1 MQLQCWRTWKAKP
14 RLKIFLTRKGG
25 EKENMGIRD
34 YFKRSAEQ
42 QTKSN
47 KVGYFMKNDIENV
60 LVSGYTK
67 LSDSPEVVTA
77 INTIADLVSNMTIQ
91 LMKNGDRG
99 DTRVKN
105 EISRLVDI
113 SPNAYQTR
121 KSFIFWIVKSMMLN
135 GNAVVMPITRNGE
148 IKELKPLSSNK
159 ISFYHDLED
168 EFDYVIKYKNKDYAP
183 EDLLH
188 FVLNPDEN
196 LPFMGTSYKVNL
208 NDVTHN
214 LKQASATKRSFMS
227 SEYMPSLVM
236 MVDSDADL
244 DEDEREKFE
253 EKYLKRKDKNKP
265 LLLPDG
271 LVKIETIKPLTL
283 EDLAIHESV
292 KVDKETVASIL
303 GIPSFVLG
311 VGAYSKDEWNNF
323 INTKIM
329 SIAQIIQQTLNKL
342 VVEPNMYFTFNPR
355 SLYNYSLIE
364 QVNAITSLVKVN
376 TLRRNEGRNWLG
388 LAPDEEM
395 DDLIVLEN
403 YLLQQDLSKQG
414 KLNNDINDEKG
425 GE

>member
-1 MQLQCWRTWKAKP
+1 
-14 RLKIFLTRKGG
+14 
-25 EKENMGIRD
+25 MGIRD
-34 YFKRSAEQ
+34 YFKRSTQEQ

-47 KVGYFMKNDIENV
+47 KVGYFMKSDIENV
-60 LVSGYTK
+60 LVGGYTR
-67 LSDSPEVVTA
+67 LSDSPEVTTA

-91 LMKNGDRG
+91 LMKNSEKG

-105 EISRLVDI
+105 ELSRLVDI
-113 SPNAYQTR
+113 APNAYQTR
-121 KSFIFWIVKSMMLN
+121 KSFIFWIVKSMLIN
-135 GNAVVMPITRNGE
+135 GDAVVMPLTRNGE
-148 IKELKPLSSNK
+148 VKELRPLPASK
-159 ISFYHDLED
+159 IRFYHDAED
-168 EFDYVIKYKNKDYAP
+168 EFNYIIKYKNKDYEP
-183 EDLLH
+183 QDLLH

-196 LPFMGTSYKVNL
+196 LSFMGTSYRVNL

-214 LKQASATKRSFMS
+214 LRQASATKRSFMS

-244 DEDEREKFE
+244 DEDQREKFE

-271 LVKIETIKPLTL
+271 LVKFETIKPLTL

-311 VGAYSKDEWNNF
+311 VGTYSKDEWNNF

-329 SIAQIIQQTLNKL
+329 SIAQIIQQTLNRL
-342 VVEPNMYFTFNPR
+342 IVDDDMYFTFNPR
-355 SLYNYSLIE
+355 SLYNYSLVE
-364 QVNAITSLVKVN
+364 QVNAITALVKVN

-388 LAPDEEM
+388 LAPDSEM

-414 KLNNDINDEKG
+414 KLNNDVEIDDEKG

>member
-1 MQLQCWRTWKAKP
+1 
-14 RLKIFLTRKGG
+14 
-25 EKENMGIRD
+25 MGIRD
-34 YFKRSAEQ
+34 YFKRSTQEQ
-42 QTKSN
+42 QASN
-47 KVGYFMKNDIENV
+47 KIGYFMSSDTENI

-77 INTIADLVSNMTIQ
+77 VNTIADLVSNMTIQ
-91 LMKNGDRG
+91 LMKNGDKG

-105 EISRLVDI
+105 ELSRLVDI
-113 SPNAYQTR
+113 APNAYQTR
-121 KSFIFWIVKSMMLN
+121 KSFIFWIVKSMMIN
-135 GNAVVMPITRNGE
+135 GDAVVMPLTRGG
-148 IKELKPLSSNK
+148 KAVELRPLADNK
-159 ISFYHDLED
+159 IQILDDAQNDFNYYITYNSKIYEPN
-168 EFDYVIKYKNKDYAP
+168 E
-183 EDLLH
+183 LLH
-188 FVLNPDEN
+188 FVLNPDDSK
-196 LPFMGTSYKVNL
+196 PYKGSSYRVSL
-208 NDVTHN
+208 SDVTHN
-214 LKQASATKRSFMS
+214 LRQASATKRSFMS
-227 SEYMPSLVM
+227 SEYMPSLIM

-271 LVKIETIKPLTL
+271 LVKFETIKPLTL

-311 VGAYSKDEWNNF
+311 VGTYSKDEWNNF

-342 VVEPNMYFTFNPR
+342 IVDDDMYFTFNPR
-355 SLYNYSLIE
+355 SLYNYSLVE
-364 QVNAITSLVKVN
+364 QVNAITALVKVN

-414 KLNNDINDEKG
+414 KLNNDINYDEKG
-425 GE
+425 GENE

>member
-1 MQLQCWRTWKAKP
+1 
-14 RLKIFLTRKGG
+14 
-25 EKENMGIRD
+25 MGIRD
-34 YFKRSAEQ
+34 YFKRSTQEQ
-42 QTKSN
+42 QTSN
-47 KVGYFMKNDIENV
+47 KIGYFMSSDAENI

-77 INTIADLVSNMTIQ
+77 VNTIADLVSNMTIQ
-91 LMKNGDRG
+91 LMKNGDKG

-105 EISRLVDI
+105 ELSRLVDI
-113 SPNAYQTR
+113 APNAYQTR
-121 KSFIFWIVKSMMLN
+121 KSFIFWIVKSMMIN
-135 GNAVVMPITRNGE
+135 GDAVVMPLTRGG
-148 IKELKPLSSNK
+148 KAVELRPLADNK
-159 ISFYHDLED
+159 IQILDDAQNDFNYYITYNSKIYEPN
-168 EFDYVIKYKNKDYAP
+168 E
-183 EDLLH
+183 LLH
-188 FVLNPDEN
+188 FVLNPDDSK
-196 LPFMGTSYKVNL
+196 PYKGSSYRVSL
-208 NDVTHN
+208 SDVTHN
-214 LKQASATKRSFMS
+214 LRQASATKRSFMS
-227 SEYMPSLVM
+227 SEYMPSLIM

-271 LVKIETIKPLTL
+271 LVKFETIKPLTL

-311 VGAYSKDEWNNF
+311 VGTYSKDEWNNF

-342 VVEPNMYFTFNPR
+342 IVEPDMYFTFNPR
-355 SLYNYSLIE
+355 SLYNYSLVE
-364 QVNAITSLVKVN
+364 QVNAITALVKVN

-414 KLNNDINDEKG
+414 KLNNDINYDEKG
-425 GE
+425 GENE

>member
-1 MQLQCWRTWKAKP
+1 
-14 RLKIFLTRKGG
+14 
-25 EKENMGIRD
+25 MGIRD
-34 YFKRSAEQ
+34 YFKRSTEPQPTA
-42 QTKSN
+42 TSN
-47 KVGYFMKNDIENV
+47 TVGYFMKSDIESAIV
-60 LVSGYTK
+60 GGYTK
-67 LSDSPEVVTA
+67 LSDSPEVTTA
-77 INTIADLVSNMTIQ
+77 VNTIADLVSNMTIQ
-91 LMKNGDRG
+91 LMKNSEKG

-105 EISRLVDI
+105 ELSRLVDI
-113 SPNAYQTR
+113 APNAYQTR
-121 KSFIFWIVKSMMLN
+121 KSFIFWVVKSMMIN
-135 GNAVVMPITRNGE
+135 GDAVVMPITRNGE
-148 IKELKPLSSNK
+148 VKELRPLPASK
-159 ISFYHDLED
+159 IRFYYDADD

-196 LPFMGTSYKVNL
+196 LSFMGTSYRVNL
-208 NDVTHN
+208 SDVTHN
-214 LKQASATKRSFMS
+214 LRQASATKRSFMS

-271 LVKIETIKPLTL
+271 LVRFETIKPLTL

-292 KVDKETVASIL
+292 RVDKETVASIL

-311 VGAYSKDEWNNF
+311 VGTYSKDEWNNF

-329 SIAQIIQQTLNKL
+329 SIAQIIQQTLNRL
-342 VVEPNMYFTFNPR
+342 IVDDDMYFTFNPR
-355 SLYNYSLIE
+355 SLYNYSLVE
-364 QVNAITSLVKVN
+364 QVNAITALVKVN

-388 LAPDEEM
+388 LAPDSEM

-414 KLNNDINDEKG
+414 KLNNDINYDEKG

>member
-1 MQLQCWRTWKAKP
+1 
-14 RLKIFLTRKGG
+14 
-25 EKENMGIRD
+25 MGIRD
-34 YFKRSAEQ
+34 YFKRSTQEQ
-42 QTKSN
+42 QTTSTSN
-47 KVGYFMKNDIENV
+47 KIGYFMSSDAENI

-77 INTIADLVSNMTIQ
+77 VNTIADLVSNMTIQ
-91 LMKNGDRG
+91 LMKNGDKG

-105 EISRLVDI
+105 ELSRLVDI
-113 SPNAYQTR
+113 APNAYQTR
-121 KSFIFWIVKSMMLN
+121 KSFIFWIVKSMMIN
-135 GNAVVMPITRNGE
+135 GDAVVMPLTRGG
-148 IKELKPLSSNK
+148 KAVELRPLADNK
-159 ISFYHDLED
+159 IQILDDAQNDFNYYITYNSKIYEPN
-168 EFDYVIKYKNKDYAP
+168 E
-183 EDLLH
+183 LLH
-188 FVLNPDEN
+188 FVLNPDDSK
-196 LPFMGTSYKVNL
+196 PYKGSSYRVSL

-214 LKQASATKRSFMS
+214 LRQASATKRSFMS

-271 LVKIETIKPLTL
+271 LVKFETIKPLTL

-311 VGAYSKDEWNNF
+311 VGSYSKDEWNNF
-323 INTKIM
+323 INTKVM
-329 SIAQIIQQTLNKL
+329 SIAQIIQQTLNRL
-342 VVEPNMYFTFNPR
+342 IVDDDMYFTFNPR
-355 SLYNYSLIE
+355 SLYNYSLVE
-364 QVNAITSLVKVN
+364 QVNAITALVKVN

-414 KLNNDINDEKG
+414 KLNNDINYDETKG
-425 GE
+425 GD

>member
-1 MQLQCWRTWKAKP
+1 
-14 RLKIFLTRKGG
+14 
-25 EKENMGIRD
+25 MGILN
-34 YFKRSAEQ
+34 YFKRSTEQ
-42 QTKSN
+42 PTTTSN
-47 KVGYFMKNDIENV
+47 KIGYFMSSDAENI

-77 INTIADLVSNMTIQ
+77 INTVADLVSNMTIQ
-91 LMKNGDRG
+91 LMKNGDKG

-113 SPNAYQTR
+113 APNAYQTR

-135 GNAVVMPITRNGE
+135 GNAVVMPLTRNGE
-148 IKELKPLSSNK
+148 VKELKPLSSNK

-168 EFDYVIKYKNKDYAP
+168 EFDYVIRYKNKDYAP
-183 EDLLH
+183 QDLLH
-188 FVLNPDEN
+188 FVLNPGEN
-196 LPFMGTSYKVNL
+196 LSFMGTSYKVNL

-271 LVKIETIKPLTL
+271 LVKFETIKPLTL

-311 VGAYSKDEWNNF
+311 VGTYSKDEWNNF

-342 VVEPNMYFTFNPR
+342 IVEPDMYFTFNPR
-355 SLYNYSLIE
+355 SLYNYSLVE
-364 QVNAITSLVKVN
+364 QVNAITALVKVN

-388 LAPDEEM
+388 LPPDSEM

-414 KLNNDINDEKG
+414 KLNNDINYDEKG
-425 GE
+425 GENE

>member
-1 MQLQCWRTWKAKP
+1 
-14 RLKIFLTRKGG
+14 
-25 EKENMGIRD
+25 MGILN
-34 YFKRSAEQ
+34 YFKRSEEQ
-42 QTKSN
+42 QPTATSN
-47 KVGYFMKNDIENV
+47 KVGYFMKSDIESA
-60 LVSGYTK
+60 LVGGYTR
-67 LSDSPEVVTA
+67 LSDSPEVTTA

-91 LMKNGDRG
+91 LMKNSEKG

-105 EISRLVDI
+105 ELSRLVDI
-113 SPNAYQTR
+113 APNAYQTR
-121 KSFIFWIVKSMMLN
+121 KSFIFWVVKSMMIN
-135 GNAVVMPITRNGE
+135 GDAVVMPLTRSGA
-148 IKELKPLSSNK
+148 IKELRPLPNNK
-159 ISFYHDLED
+159 IRFYYDADD

-196 LPFMGTSYKVNL
+196 LSFMGTSYRVNL
-208 NDVTHN
+208 SDVTHN
-214 LKQASATKRSFMS
+214 LRQASATKRSFMS

-271 LVKIETIKPLTL
+271 LVRFETIKPLTL

-329 SIAQIIQQTLNKL
+329 SIAQIIQQTLNRL
-342 VVEPNMYFTFNPR
+342 IVETDMYFTFNPR
-355 SLYNYSLIE
+355 SLYNYSLVE

-388 LAPDEEM
+388 LPPDSEM

-414 KLNNDINDEKG
+414 KLNNDINDEMKG